1 MSAFETA
8 DHSLNDELS
17 ELSAESSASVSSG
30 GENDSPAIPGPE
42 SLRRLNLGPRVLAQT
57 PSSRRS
63 ARNVLNDTN
72 YGESP
77 ATTDRKGKGRARDFV
92 YLPSNELSHPLFA
105 QEQYV
110 EHGYASPEQNI
121 TSSSKLSIR
130 DKERVAEL
138 APLGAKCVI
147 SHVEGRE
154 VEYCHLIE
162 RRTNPEQIR
171 RFGWFF
177 GLSPGTFFVNSRRNI
192 ICLTKDIHVFFDHGG
207 FLLLPTEGAV
217 WDALLEM
224 NKHNRDLQEGE
235 RKRFDELVGL
245 NFIDTL
251 VTSLISFSLQPALR
265 RYFKPEA
272 PKFSETK
279 SPQHT
284 SPAPEPT
291 ETNYRHLTPES
302 SETKSPEHTSP
313 ARSLLKRSR
322 LNKLCLPPR
331 LPNREWKRLIQ
342 ETTED
347 SRAVYRYYYY
357 PFDHSD
363 LSKIQSHVHPAFAM
377 AHALRTL
384 SYLKNNAA
392 TYQAYNLIKQTDP
405 VVEDILSITQGWSEL
420 VDDPIP
426 ASFLEQVVRD
436 PSQSDE
442 ASTSGVSPS
451 DLIRKQKSK
460 KKSHSSK
467 SKGKKSAVPP
477 FMPPPPNPQVEPTL
491 QEFIWTVK
499 ARNAGDAQRALQRI
513 QKQLREEGSTVKVEQ
528 DQDFDP
534 FFGIT
539 TRSRTQSRTSASSGS
554 IQPLSF
560 QATSSSQQAALSNL
574 RSGFNVSNTLATHV
588 SSRASGSASSRKRT
602 RQSEPSEDDLDA

>member
-1 MSAFETA
+1 MF
-8 DHSLNDELS
+8 
-17 ELSAESSASVSSG
+17 SV
-30 GENDSPAIPGPE
+30 
-42 SLRRLNLGPRVLAQT
+42 V
-57 PSSRRS
+57 
-63 ARNVLNDTN
+63 
-72 YGESP
+72 
-77 ATTDRKGKGRARDFV
+77 
-92 YLPSNELSHPLFA
+92 
-105 QEQYV
+105 
-110 EHGYASPEQNI
+110 
-121 TSSSKLSIR
+121 
-130 DKERVAEL
+130 
-138 APLGAKCVI
+138 
-147 SHVEGRE
+147 
-154 VEYCHLIE
+154 
-162 RRTNPEQIR
+162 
-171 RFGWFF
+171 
-177 GLSPGTFFVNSRRNI
+177 
-192 ICLTKDIHVFFDHGG
+192 TKDTHVFFDHGG

-224 NKHNRDLQEGE
+224 NKHNRHSQEGE

-245 NFIDTL
+245 NFVDTL
-251 VTSLISFSLQPALR
+251 VTSLIGFSLQPALR
-265 RYFKPEA
+265 RYFTPEA
-272 PKFSETK
+272 PK
-279 SPQHT
+279 
-284 SPAPEPT
+284 
-291 ETNYRHLTPES
+291 S

-313 ARSLLKRSR
+313 APESSDTKLPEHSLSAPTSTVPKQQPTMFQYKIYALDI
-322 LNKLCLPPR
+322 PR
-331 LPNREWKRLIQ
+331 NREWKRLIQ
-342 ETTED
+342 EATED

-539 TRSRTQSRTSASSGS
+539 TRSRAQSRTSASSGS

-560 QATSSSQQAALSNL
+560 QATSSSQQAGLSNL
-574 RSGFNVSNTLATHV
+574 RSEFNVSNTLATHV

-602 RQSEPSEDDLDA
+602 RQSEPSEDHLDA

>member
-17 ELSAESSASVSSG
+17 ELSAESSAFVSSG

-42 SLRRLNLGPRVLAQT
+42 ALRRPNLGPRVLAQT
-57 PSSRRS
+57 RRS

-77 ATTDRKGKGRARDFV
+77 ATTDQKGKGRARDFV
-92 YLPSNELSHPLFA
+92 SLPSNELSHPLFA

-138 APLGAKCVI
+138 APLGARCVI
-147 SHVEGRE
+147 SHVKGRE

-171 RFGWFF
+171 RFEWFF
-177 GLSPGTFFVNSRRNI
+177 GLSPGTLFVNSRRNI
-192 ICLTKDIHVFFDHGG
+192 ICLTDDTHVFFDHGG

-224 NKHNRDLQEGE
+224 NKHNRHSQEGE
-235 RKRFDELVGL
+235 RKRFV
-245 NFIDTL
+245 DTL
-251 VTSLISFSLQPALR
+251 VTSLIGFSLQPALR
-265 RYFKPEA
+265 RYFTPEA

-279 SPQHT
+279 
-284 SPAPEPT
+284 
-291 ETNYRHLTPES
+291 HLTPES

-313 ARSLLKRSR
+313 APESSETKSPEQA
-322 LNKLCLPPR
+322 LPAPTSTVPKQHPTMFQYKIYALDIPR
-331 LPNREWKRLIQ
+331 NREWKRLIQ
-342 ETTED
+342 EATED

-363 LSKIQSHVHPAFAM
+363 LSEIQSHVHPAFAM

-392 TYQAYNLIKQTDP
+392 TYEAYNLIKQTDP
-405 VVEDILSITQGWSEL
+405 VVTDILSIAQGWSEL

-426 ASFLEQVVRD
+426 ASFLEQVVCAAD
-436 PSQSDE
+436 NGWEWVDDE
-442 ASTSGVSPS
+442 
-451 DLIRKQKSK
+451 
-460 KKSHSSK
+460 
-467 SKGKKSAVPP
+467 
-477 FMPPPPNPQVEPTL
+477 
-491 QEFIWTVK
+491 
-499 ARNAGDAQRALQRI
+499 GDDGDCD
-513 QKQLREEGSTVKVEQ
+513 ETECGGGT
-528 DQDFDP
+528 D
-534 FFGIT
+534 
-539 TRSRTQSRTSASSGS
+539 
-554 IQPLSF
+554 
-560 QATSSSQQAALSNL
+560 
-574 RSGFNVSNTLATHV
+574 
-588 SSRASGSASSRKRT
+588 
-602 RQSEPSEDDLDA
+602 